1 LAQEAPIDREEW
13 NGTRRARS
21 AQADVK
27 GALGLLSGAKRRLG
41 HFNETVGV
49 SGRNLAGAILVAMT
63 AIILV
68 QVISRYVFNNSISW
82 TEQLS
87 KSLMVW
93 TAFLVAPWAYRHG
106 ANVSISLLA
115 EATPFRMQT
124 AIRLVIT
131 LLVMWISGVFFVESL
146 EFTARGMRNEMAT
159 LPVPSGVFYL
169 IIPISLAGMLLVGVE
184 MILRDLIELVTGEA
198 DASSPEHLS
207 RREA

>member
-1 LAQEAPIDREEW
+1 MNAAIR
-13 NGTRRARS
+13 
-21 AQADVK
+21 
-27 GALGLLSGAKRRLG
+27 LLSGAMRRLG
-41 HFNETVGV
+41 RFNEMVGV

-68 QVISRYVFNNSISW
+68 QVISRYIFNNSISW
-82 TEQLS
+82 TEELS

-115 EATPFRMQT
+115 EATPFRMQA
-124 AIRLVIT
+124 AIRIMIT
-131 LLVMWISGVFFVESL
+131 LLVIWITSVFLIESL
-146 EFTARGMRNEMAT
+146 EFTARGMRNEMAS

-169 IIPISLAGMLLVGVE
+169 IIPISLAGMMLVGVE
-184 MILRDLIELVTGEA
+184 MMLGDLIELATGEA
-198 DASSPEHLS
+198 AAPSPEHVS